1 MKFLRKLLVPS
12 YSRRADYDSLDST
25 SSHYSFPCPTCSAK
39 VALSFAD
46 AIRHCYTWE
55 DEIDQID
62 VELIKDYF
70 EMNIVGKSQDGG
82 WPSVFIV
89 DCSSCSSR
97 FMIYFGVSE
106 ISNSVYRVVIQSIAE
121 ISPE

>member
-25 SSHYSFPCPTCSAK
+25 SSDYSFPCPTCSAT
-39 VALSFAD
+39 VAFSFAD
-46 AIRHCYTWE
+46 AIRHCHTWE

-62 VELIKDYF
+62 VESIKDYF

-89 DCSSCSSR
+89 DCNSCRSR
-97 FMIYFGVSE
+97 FMIYSGVSE
-106 ISNSVYRVVIQSIAE
+106 TSNSVYRVVIQSIAE